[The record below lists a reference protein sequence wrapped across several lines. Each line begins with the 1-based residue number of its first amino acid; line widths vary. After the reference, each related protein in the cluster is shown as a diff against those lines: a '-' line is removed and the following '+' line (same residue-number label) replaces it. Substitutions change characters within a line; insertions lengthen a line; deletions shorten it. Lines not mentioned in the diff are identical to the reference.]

1 MLSGLTKLRIKS
13 LWLCLLFVYFAEA
26 LEISTTFGKQDNEG
40 FSVLTLKNSKPFACK
55 EIFDAAGT
63 DVSIECKIDSV
74 PDRGFAGLENDFF
87 KVTYKM
93 IEKQF
98 YLYIYPKYRQK
109 LFSIPKNPKQGFVLD
124 KYPSMIAD
132 AWQIVGYKEQIPFLS
147 QNSQEEQRGG
157 LDFPVRIE
165 GEAMPM
171 MPELNSDNRPL
182 QATRNRDFEAYSDV
196 IKLMERKA
204 YITAINDINYA
215 LKENPDSVFRRDL
228 TYLRIIAMINLDL
241 EEQEPIIN
249 AAQDWVRAFSADPDV
264 PEILY
269 ILANSYNKENIPS
282 EAEHYYKRI
291 SDEYPNS
298 RFSPLAKM
306 QLAVMSRTG
315 SAPIYVRMNF
325 QSAYTAAKDLPSAS
339 EVALQWALFE
349 LEQSPQNP
357 NSLSKAQELISKVL
371 QVYPVFFLDEK
382 SPTADIIE
390 DLLDNKLYDLAAKL
404 TLYLHDNTEDEQ
416 KEQYGFDLGAYY
428 ELAGDFDNA
437 HKANQAFLQDYP
449 KSDFAD
455 EVEDR
460 DDAILFSVKGSDDDK
475 LKHYAYL
482 MEKYPNG
489 DEASKARDLSAE
501 ILLKRGEFAEVLS
514 LYGNASSPHKQTAL
528 MEIIKLALAKNDCK
542 EANTYLIR
550 ASVFDL
556 SPAQKMSGFDCL
568 VSSGLMSAAKSISN
582 GMVESSANPKER
594 LEWLYRITKNLYTLG
609 EFKPA
614 TMAARDGFAL
624 AQSLKSHYDIAFS
637 LFDALVAI
645 NSRDE
650 AKKIAPFLREHFGK
664 QEKILP
670 VYAKLL
676 EYALE
681 DKDQTQIQIYANNII
696 ELQNALKI
704 AEYTP
709 YAEFAL
715 ATSLKDTNKSTQA
728 LTLLQKLESKRLDN
742 PDKQRLF
749 YQIASIYNTQGKD
762 SRALEYFNK
771 CVSVNVASQW
781 QSLCKEA
788 ISFINSQKKSAQD
801 SNFGLAQ
808 QAQQ

>member
-1 MLSGLTKLRIKS
+1 MG
-13 LWLCLLFVYFAEA
+13 A

-40 FSVLTLKNSKPFACK
+40 FSVLTLKHSSPFACE
-55 EIFDAAGT
+55 EILDAAGT
-63 DVSIECKIDSV
+63 DISVECKIDSV

-93 IEKQF
+93 INKQF

-124 KYPSMIAD
+124 KNPAMIAD

-147 QNSQEEQRGG
+147 QESQEEQRGG

-182 QATRNRDFEAYSDV
+182 QATRNRDFEAYSDIV
-196 IKLMERKA
+196 KLMERKA

-215 LKENPDSVFRRDL
+215 LKENPNSVFRRDL
-228 TYLRIIAMINLDL
+228 TYLRIIAMTNLDL
-241 EEQEPIIN
+241 EEQEPIIK
-249 AAQDWVRAFSADPDV
+249 AGTDWVKAFSADPDV

-269 ILANSYNKENIPS
+269 ILANAHNKENIPS
-282 EAEHYYKRI
+282 EAEYYYKRI
-291 SDEYPNS
+291 SDEYPQS

-306 QLAVMSRTG
+306 QLAVMSRSR

-325 QSAYTAAKDLPSAS
+325 QGAYAEAKDLPSAS

-349 LEQSPQNP
+349 LELSPQTP
-357 NSLSKAQELISKVL
+357 SSLNAAKDLISKVL
-371 QVYPVFFLDEK
+371 QVYPSFFLSDK

-390 DLLDNKLYDLAAKL
+390 DLLDNKLYDLAARL
-404 TLYLHDNTEDEQ
+404 TLYLHDNSEDTI
-416 KEQYGFDLGAYY
+416 KEQYGFELGAYY

-449 KSDFAD
+449 KSEFAS
-455 EVEDR
+455 EVQER
-460 DDAILFSVKGSDDDK
+460 DDAILFSVKGDDNDK

-482 MEKYPNG
+482 MEKYPNSN
-489 DEASKARDLSAE
+489 EASKAMDLSAE
-501 ILLKRGEFAEVLS
+501 ILLKQEKFAEVLN
-514 LYGNASSPHKQTAL
+514 LYGNASSPNKQRAL
-528 MEIIKLALAKNDCK
+528 MEIIKLALKNEDCK

-550 ASVFDL
+550 ATVFDL
-556 SPAQKMSGFDCL
+556 SPQEKMQGFDCL
-568 VSSGLMSAAKSISN
+568 ISSGLMSVAKSISS
-582 GMVESSANPKER
+582 GMVESSNNPKER
-594 LEWLYRITKNLYTLG
+594 LEWLYRISKNLYTLG

-614 TMAARDGFAL
+614 TLAARDGFAL
-624 AQSLKSHYDIAFS
+624 AQSQKSRYDIAFV
-637 LFDALVAI
+637 LFDSLVALD
-645 NSRDE
+645 SRNE
-650 AKKIAPFLREHFGK
+650 AKKIAPFLREYFGK
-664 QEKILP
+664 QERILP
-670 VYAKLL
+670 VYSKLL
-676 EYALE
+676 EYAIDE
-681 DKDQTQIQIYANNII
+681 KDQTQIQVYANNII

-715 ATSLKDTNKSTQA
+715 ATSLRESGKLPQA
-728 LTLLQKLESKRLDN
+728 LLVLQKLESKRLDMQ
-742 PDKQRLF
+742 DKQQLF

-771 CVSVNVASQW
+771 CVSVKIAGEW
-781 QSLCKEA
+781 QNLCKDA
-788 ISFINSQKKSAQD
+788 ISFINSQKKSAKQD
-801 SNFGLAQ
+801 SSLDSSLGLDSTLAKNDDNT
-808 QAQQ
+808 ASNLKD

>member
-1 MLSGLTKLRIKS
+1 MLLGLIKLRVK
-13 LWLCLLFVYFAEA
+13 WLCLCLLLLQSAGS

-40 FSVLTLKNSKPFACK
+40 FSVLTLRNQTPFACQ
-55 EIFDAAGT
+55 EILDAAGT
-63 DVSIECKIDSV
+63 DISIECKIDSV
-74 PDRGFAGLENDFF
+74 PDRGFSGLENDFF

-109 LFSIPKNPKQGFVLD
+109 LFSIPKNPKQGFVID
-124 KYPSMIAD
+124 KYPAMVAD
-132 AWQIVGYKEQIPFLS
+132 VWQIVGFKEQIPFLS
-147 QNSQEEQRGG
+147 PQAEQRNG

-182 QATRNRDFEAYSDV
+182 VATKNRDFEAYSDV

-249 AAQDWVRAFSADPDV
+249 AAQDWLRAFSADPDV

-291 SDEYPNS
+291 SDEYPQS

-306 QLAVMSRTG
+306 QLAIMQRT
-315 SAPIYVRMNF
+315 SSSPIYVRMNF
-325 QSAYTAAKDLPSAS
+325 QGAYTEAKDLPSAS

-357 NSLSKAQELISKVL
+357 TSLDRGRDLISKVL
-371 QVYPVFFLDEK
+371 QVYPAFFLDEK
-382 SPTADIIE
+382 SPTLDIIE
-390 DLLDNKLYDLAAKL
+390 DLLDNKLYDLAARL
-404 TLYLHDNTEDEQ
+404 TLYLHDNSEDAQ
-416 KEQYGFDLGAYY
+416 KEQYGFDLGEYY

-449 KSDFAD
+449 KSQFAK
-455 EVEDR
+455 EVQER
-460 DDAILFSVKGSDDDK
+460 DDVILFSVKGDDDDK

-489 DEASKARDLSAE
+489 EEASKARDLSAE
-501 ILLKRGEFAEVLS
+501 ILLKRSEFHKVLE
-514 LYGNASSPHKQTAL
+514 LYGNASSPHKQKAL
-528 MEIIKLALAKNDCK
+528 MEIIKLALEKKDCK

-556 SPAQKMSGFDCL
+556 SPAQKMQSFDCL
-568 VSSGLMSAAKSISN
+568 VSSGLMSVAKSISS
-582 GMVESSANPKER
+582 GMVESSSVPKER
-594 LEWLYRITKNLYTLG
+594 LEWLRRITKNLYTLG

-614 TMAARDGFAL
+614 VMAARDGFSL
-624 AQSLKSHYDIAFS
+624 AQSLKTHYDIAFS
-637 LFDALVAI
+637 LFDALVALD
-645 NSRDE
+645 SRDE
-650 AKKIAPFLREHFGK
+650 AKKVVPFLREHFGK

-681 DKDQTQIQIYANNII
+681 SKDQTQIQVYANNII

-704 AEYTP
+704 EEYTP

-715 ATSLKDTNKSTQA
+715 ATSLKETSKATQA
-728 LTLLQKLESKRLDN
+728 LNLLQKLESKRLDS

-762 SRALEYFNK
+762 SKALEYFNK
-771 CVSVNVASQW
+771 CASVNLATQW

-801 SNFGLAQ
+801 SSFGLAQ
-808 QAQQ
+808 SKNP